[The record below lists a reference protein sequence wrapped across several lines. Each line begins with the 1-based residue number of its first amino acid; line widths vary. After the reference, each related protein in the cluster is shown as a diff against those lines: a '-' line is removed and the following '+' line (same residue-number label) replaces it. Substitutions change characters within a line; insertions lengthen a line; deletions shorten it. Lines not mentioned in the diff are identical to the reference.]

1 MKSRRSTSKRLSVDK
16 EALSSE
22 EADFNEK
29 EKVDNRPVDEVHGLR
44 SIFRDFFNASAKTM
58 S

>member
-1 MKSRRSTSKRLSVDK
+1 MDK